1 MNNKLLLKHSYQ
13 KRYRGSITHRKLLMN
28 DEMDNEL
35 KLLKKERNGII
46 KELGDIDTFK
56 LKCNEEIKKVISQIN
71 QNWDDFQQRKKK
83 RLKGLGNDEG
93 ISWKRQSQINNYMKE
108 SNQLRY
114 LGNKAQKNRKFS
126 VTQRKTGKQHR

>member
-1 MNNKLLLKHSYQ
+1 
-13 KRYRGSITHRKLLMN
+13 MN

-71 QNWDDFQQRKKK
+71 
-83 RLKGLGNDEG
+83 
-93 ISWKRQSQINNYMKE
+93 
-108 SNQLRY
+108 
-114 LGNKAQKNRKFS
+114 
-126 VTQRKTGKQHR
+126 

>member
-71 QNWDDFQQRKKK
+71 
-83 RLKGLGNDEG
+83 
-93 ISWKRQSQINNYMKE
+93 
-108 SNQLRY
+108 
-114 LGNKAQKNRKFS
+114 
-126 VTQRKTGKQHR
+126 